1 LILFLCILAEEVNN
15 KIEKEKKE
23 RSFRFGGSCAELKLR
38 LGYSLPCLSSVQI
51 VPKIELR

>member
-23 RSFRFGGSCAELKLR
+23 WSFRFYGDCAKAE
-38 LGYSLPCLSSVQI
+38 I
-51 VPKIELR
+51 